1 MRISRISL
9 VVLFLLAAAVAFAAD
24 VSGKWVAQ
32 VPGRGGQTRDVT
44 FNFKADG
51 SQLTGTITT
60 PRGDMEISDGKIEGD
75 DISFA
80 TVVEFNG
87 NQFKLLYKGKV
98 SGEEIKFTRQ
108 REGGEGRTA
117 EFTAKR
123 AS

>member
-1 MRISRISL
+1 MRVSRFSL
-9 VVLFLLAAAVAFAAD
+9 VVLFLLAAAVTFAAD
-24 VSGKWVAQ
+24 VNGKWVAQ

-80 TVVEFNG
+80 TGVEFNG